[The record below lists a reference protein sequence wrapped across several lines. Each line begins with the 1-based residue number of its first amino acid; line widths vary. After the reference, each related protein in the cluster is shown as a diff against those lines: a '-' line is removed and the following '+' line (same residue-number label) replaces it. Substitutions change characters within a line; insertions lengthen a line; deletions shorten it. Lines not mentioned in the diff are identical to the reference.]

1 MKNIRKI
8 SNYSIAGLLAV
19 GVLSL
24 GIFAYRAKVQA
35 DTILPGYATAHVGLD
50 ITVPQTG
57 TLPFTAKFLPID
69 GGKKYYFKSRDF
81 TFEVAGLNTIEWYI
95 RKIPEG
101 NYKVVVTSLD
111 AELAGSP
118 IEIFLQNDQVNDTYD
133 FGLNLGSPAPAET
146 PVPSPT
152 PTIMPDELIPPEENP
167 FDSLPEQTVA
177 PVESP
182 ASNSQNGL
190 PPIPGVF

>member
-8 SNYSIAGLLAV
+8 SNYSIAGILAI

-24 GIFAYRAKVQA
+24 GFFAYRAKVQA

-50 ITVPQTG
+50 ITVPQAG
-57 TLPFTAKFLPID
+57 TLPFTAKFLPLD

-111 AELAGSP
+111 AELSGSP

-133 FGLNLGSPAPAET
+133 FSLNLGEPAPAQM
-146 PVPSPT
+146 PVPT
-152 PTIMPDELIPPEENP
+152 PTPTPMPDEPIPAGENP
-167 FDSLPEQTVA
+167 FDSLPEQTPA
-177 PVESP
+177 PTQSP
-182 ASNSQNGL
+182 ASTNKDNL
-190 PPIPGVF
+190 PPVPGLF